1 MYRQRLMHPMQ
12 ANLALS
18 IWFSHQKA
26 TTSRGFFVTC
36 LATVAVYITVCPKQ
50 SKPRLY
56 CRERYVRQ
64 PGAFMKDQ
72 QERKLRFIIFIFC
85 TLTSCL
91 GIVFSLGAESPLFI
105 AAWTCYALIGFL
117 WIKNNQVPK
126 TLMLVGT
133 VLGTL
138 SVITGGVYM
147 PLMFTGPAIGCML
160 HILKDTF
167 SEVESFEE
175 KIAGLKKYLDYQ
187 KNNLINKNR
196 LSRLITATVCTGA
209 SFIGILASWPRPPS
223 DYLNHLWLTAWV
235 AYFLIL
241 FFWIKDNRA
250 PKWLMVIGTLLGTL
264 SVLSTFG
271 WAMPFVFPAIGL
283 MVYVLLL
290 SFKDFQHAHQ

>member
-1 MYRQRLMHPMQ
+1 
-12 ANLALS
+12 
-18 IWFSHQKA
+18 
-26 TTSRGFFVTC
+26 
-36 LATVAVYITVCPKQ
+36 
-50 SKPRLY
+50 
-56 CRERYVRQ
+56 
-64 PGAFMKDQ
+64 MKDQ

-91 GIVFSLGAESPLFI
+91 GIVFSLGAESPIFI